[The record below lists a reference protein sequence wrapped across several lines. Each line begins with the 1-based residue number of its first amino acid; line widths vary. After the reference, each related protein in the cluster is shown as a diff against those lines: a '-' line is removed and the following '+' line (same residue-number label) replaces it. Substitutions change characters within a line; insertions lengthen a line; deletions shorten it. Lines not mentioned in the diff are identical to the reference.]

1 MVVCLFYIL
10 KGRQRKLGSYE
21 NRTLVHLE
29 GSFNSAQIFDLSF
42 SFLEP
47 VSSSANGENVY
58 RSEAGGAGGN
68 ALHGVDA
75 LNTTV
80 ALDFKICKLHWVVK
94 RLGNSKFET
103 SK

>member
-1 MVVCLFYIL
+1 MC
-10 KGRQRKLGSYE
+10 
-21 NRTLVHLE
+21 
-29 GSFNSAQIFDLSF
+29 
-42 SFLEP
+42 
-47 VSSSANGENVY
+47 

-68 ALHGVDA
+68 ALGGVDT

-80 ALDFKICKLHWVVK
+80 ALDFKIRKLHWVVK